1 MKKAGVILALALLTA
16 ALVTALARPIP
27 VEHRMIGIQVQENL
41 GQYPHLQDASVEVQA
56 ALLDLGDDRH
66 LQLKA
71 QAALIAYPDMAADV
85 LPLYASETEFQDI
98 LRRYGESILPP
109 IHYFLNQPVRTVE
122 WMNDAS
128 RHWQRAR
135 EFIDGLGDD
144 EPASRDGAG
153 NRGESRGATAP
164 GSSSGDLSA
173 EQRGW
178 YAVNFIHEQGHDFL
192 GQFLVDSEGRAQWV
206 QTARAVDGITRF
218 FTSGIRQLETSW
230 RADEE
235 ITAGDIG
242 WASVDVLVFASAV
255 KVLRAGR
262 TATQATRGATLSTR
276 SAAVAARVTASGRLL
291 LASGRYA
298 KWPLIIGTGYLL
310 VRHPTVIS
318 DVLASAAGVL
328 GYPVWA
334 VQLAGWLLLLVPLYY
349 IASWLLG
356 PLAAVLRGLLS
367 LVNWLRGRRTRQAW
381 QIRG

>member
-1 MKKAGVILALALLTA
+1 LKKAGVILALAILTA
-16 ALVTALARPIP
+16 ALVTGLSRPVP
-27 VEHRMIGIQVQENL
+27 VEHRLIGIQVEENL
-41 GQYPHLQDASVEVQA
+41 GQYPRLQDEPIEVQA
-56 ALLDLGDDRH
+56 ALLDLGDDPR

-71 QAALIAYPDMAADV
+71 HAALIAYPEMAREV
-85 LPLYASETEFQDI
+85 LPLYASEAEFQDI

-109 IHYFLNQPVRTVE
+109 VHYFLQQPVRTVE
-122 WMNDAS
+122 WMNSAS
-128 RHWQRAR
+128 RNWQRAR
-135 EFIDGLGDD
+135 DFVGGLSDD
-144 EPASRDGAG
+144 DSEAAGKSGAASD
-153 NRGESRGATAP
+153 
-164 GSSSGDLSA
+164 DLSA
-173 EQRGW
+173 EERGW
-178 YAVNFIHEQGHDFL
+178 YAVNFIREEGHDFL
-192 GQFLVDSEGRAQWV
+192 GQFVVDGEGRAQWV

-218 FTSGIRQLETSW
+218 FTSGIRQLETNW

-318 DVLASAAGVL
+318 DVLASAAEVL

-334 VQLAGWLLLLVPLYY
+334 VQLAGWLLLLEPLRY
-349 IASWLLG
+349 IASLLLH
-356 PLAAVLRGLLS
+356 PFAALLRGGLS
-367 LVNWLRGRRTRQAW
+367 PVNWLRGRSSRRAAW